1 MPQWFAPKRYGYGAG
16 LPVAWQGWLVMATFL
31 AAIIGA
37 GIFLQGDRLAQ
48 GAIVLPATALL
59 LLVAARTTR
68 GGWRWRWGD
77 KE

>member
-16 LPVAWQGWLVMATFL
+16 LPVAWQGGLVMATFL

-48 GAIVLPATALL
+48 AAIVLPATALL

-77 KE
+77 NE